1 MTKFGTIMRSGF
13 HRSGLVL
20 LFLTAVLP
28 LHAADEEITP
38 EELIA
43 RHLESIGPSEARQQ
57 IQTRRYVGE
66 GMWRMVLGGVGQMA
80 GHVSFDSSGDTC
92 DFTFGGAG
100 NQAFTG
106 ERFRYDGKDA
116 DVKRSFQEQY
126 SVLGQ
131 FMRRNRNILGEG
143 LFGGTANLS
152 WALLDTATRKAR
164 MKYLGL
170 KVIEGRRLHALDYR
184 PRKRK
189 GETTIELYFDPETYR
204 HVRTEYRERFI
215 GDIGPG
221 RDPNQLTVPN
231 APSDPAIAMLEESQV
246 SFVETFEEFHPADGV
261 MVPALWTL
269 KLDVY
274 NEGRGSGS
282 ANVSEIKVGFQRG
295 EHNGP
300 LGDEPSDSIK

>member
-1 MTKFGTIMRSGF
+1 MTSGAITRAGFRRFGS
-13 HRSGLVL
+13 VL
-20 LFLTAVLP
+20 LFLAAILP
-28 LHAADEEITP
+28 VHAAGQELTV
-38 EELIA
+38 EELLS
-43 RHLESIGPSEARQQ
+43 RHLESIGPSEARGQ
-57 IQTRRYVGE
+57 IHTRRYVGQGE
-66 GMWRMVLGGVGQMA
+66 WRMVLGGVGHMA
-80 GHVSFDSSGDTC
+80 GPVSFASSPDTC
-92 DFTFGGAG
+92 DFTFGGEG
-100 NQAFTG
+100 SQQFTG

-152 WALLDTATRKAR
+152 WALLDTAARKPR

-170 KVIEGRRLHALDYR
+170 KDVEGRKFHVLDYR

-189 GETTIELYFDPETYR
+189 GETVIELYFDPETYR

-221 RDPNQLTVPN
+221 RDPNLVTVPG
-231 APSDPAIAMLEESQV
+231 APSDPAITMQEESQV
-246 SFVETFEEFHPADGV
+246 RFVETFEEFHPADGV

-274 NEGRGSGS
+274 NEGRGSGG
-282 ANVSEIKVGFQRG
+282 ANSSEIEVGFQRVY
-295 EHNGP
+295 HNGP
-300 LGDEPSDSIK
+300 IDDAPLVGIR